1 MRPRIRAL
9 LALAVAGAVFALSVL
24 VVRRDAL
31 APLALVAGSFALVGL
46 AWWGYRR
53 RTDAVAAIVGTGK
66 RYLEYAY
73 NSQSDAAREVDRVNE
88 EAERAAE
95 AVERSRER

>member
-9 LALAVAGAVFALSVL
+9 LALAVAGAVFALPVI

-31 APLALVAGSFALVGL
+31 TPLALVIGAFALVGL
-46 AWWGYRR
+46 GWWSYRR
-53 RTDAVAAIVGTGK
+53 RTDEDAAIVGSGK

-73 NSQSDAAREVDRVNE
+73 NSQSDAVREVDRVNE
-88 EAERAAE
+88 AAERAAE